1 MWPLARCRNSQSSH
15 EPMHSCEDIV
25 LLLWWSSQ
33 ATRSYWGPPDGTRLH
48 VFALTLSFECY
59 SPPVLSSPAD
69 VCDFTTVYSMKER
82 SAHNIRGN
90 QPLHVDLTKAQAS
103 SSSCH
108 LISNP
113 SNHHLNHHPS
123 NNAILVQPTLRHHD
137 RRGPHIPRCSP
148 SLLMLHH

>member
-1 MWPLARCRNSQSSH
+1 MNQCIHVETLCYCCGGPRK
-15 EPMHSCEDIV
+15 
-25 LLLWWSSQ
+25 
-33 ATRSYWGPPDGTRLH
+33 ATRSYWGPPDGTSLH

-59 SPPVLSSPAD
+59 SSPASSSLTD
-69 VCDFTTVYSMKER
+69 VCDFTTVYSLKEP

-90 QPLHVDLTKAQAS
+90 QPLQVDLTKAQAS
-103 SSSCH
+103 SSSRH

-113 SNHHLNHHPS
+113 SKPHLNHHPS

-137 RRGPHIPRCSP
+137 RRGPHITWCSL